1 MTKDYRYPSIL
12 QSVWI
17 LILLEI
23 LFRGSSFLLYFLWRT
38 TDFLLFFHDAMSL
51 LMRVIVV
58 GLILTGGLKRAH
70 TSFREICPLAPIR
83 LSLLFPM
90 ALTIIGIFSLHWL
103 EFFPPLSELYPEWYT
118 DFLYNLVVAP
128 YDHVIVP
135 MWVIGV
141 SFVILDP
148 LTEELLVRGLILR
161 GFLSRYSV
169 RKAIF
174 AFALLF
180 GLMHLYPWNFI
191 GPTIGGYYTHGGL

>member
-1 MTKDYRYPSIL
+1 MTGF
-12 QSVWI
+12 
-17 LILLEI
+17 
-23 LFRGSSFLLYFLWRT
+23 LF
-38 TDFLLFFHDAMSL
+38 LFHAAVSL
-51 LMRVIVV
+51 LISIIAY
-58 GLILTGGLKRAH
+58 GLILMEGLKRDNS
-70 TSFREICPLAPIR
+70 SFREICPLAPVR

-90 ALTIIGIFSLHWL
+90 ALTVIGVFMLLFEIDYWIEILLPW
-103 EFFPPLSELYPEWYT
+103 PEWYT
-118 DFLYNLVVAP
+118 KYRWLWTETSFWGSVRS
-128 YDHVIVP
+128 VIVA
-135 MWVIGV
+135 
-141 SFVILDP
+141 P